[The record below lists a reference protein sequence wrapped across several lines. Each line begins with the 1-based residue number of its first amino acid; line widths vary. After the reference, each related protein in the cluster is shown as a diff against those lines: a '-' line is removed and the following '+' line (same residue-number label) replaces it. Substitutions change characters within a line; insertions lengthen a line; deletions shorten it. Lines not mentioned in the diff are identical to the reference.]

1 MIAWPNGIFD
11 EEPRK
16 ERGPRTG
23 KRAWYDPY
31 ADDRFFYRLNRSHAH
46 QMFLAALKQ
55 CWTTLH
61 KHCYWT
67 VGFLVAIQLFVS
79 CSVPAALAVAY
90 AALTQSFFVTV
101 AVQRKKRSCNLYA
114 MLVAAL
120 MSRLSSAV
128 LTYSVSYGTR
138 QCQLALWV
146 VRAWFWLIEV
156 QGDLA
161 TRNKKELK
169 EYTRLIVLFPST
181 MLKHL
186 EVQSS
191 NHKNHHCP
199 W

>member
-55 CWTTLH
+55 RWTTLH
-61 KHCYWT
+61 KHCYST

-79 CSVPAALAVAY
+79 CNVPAALAVAY

-114 MLVAAL
+114 TLVAAL

-128 LTYSVSYGTR
+128 LTYSVSYGRRGSRTIKTNVI
-138 QCQLALWV
+138 QKITMEDFLVTDKAAKLCLW
-146 VRAWFWLIEV
+146 RRKMW
-156 QGDLA
+156 
-161 TRNKKELK
+161 RNQFCNL
-169 EYTRLIVLFPST
+169 L
-181 MLKHL
+181 
-186 EVQSS
+186 
-191 NHKNHHCP
+191 
-199 W
+199 